1 MRIRTPHR
9 AAVVLSLLALTV
21 LPAGCPNGGILLPIG
36 NVVRVI
42 VVNRSAL
49 NVLPDI
55 RFDDDTSF
63 LAGLFPS
70 ERLTTGTLLPGE
82 RFNRLIDC
90 DQLGSIFSNDS
101 EQDVGG
107 VLVTADESRV
117 LTREDDFSCGDTI
130 EFDFV
135 GEGDTFGVV
144 VSINGIVVD

>member
-1 MRIRTPHR
+1 MKNRST
-9 AAVVLSLLALTV
+9 AAAALGLIALV
-21 LPAGCPNGGILLPIG
+21 ALPAGCPDGGIFLPIG

-42 VVNRSAL
+42 IVNSSAL

-55 RFDDDTSF
+55 RFDNDTSF

-70 ERLTTGTLLPGE
+70 ERLTTGTLLPAE

-90 DQLGSIFSNDS
+90 EQLGSIFSNDS

-117 LTREDDFSCGDTI
+117 LERDNDFSCGDTI
-130 EFDFV
+130 EFMFI

-144 VSINGIVVD
+144 VSVNGVVVD